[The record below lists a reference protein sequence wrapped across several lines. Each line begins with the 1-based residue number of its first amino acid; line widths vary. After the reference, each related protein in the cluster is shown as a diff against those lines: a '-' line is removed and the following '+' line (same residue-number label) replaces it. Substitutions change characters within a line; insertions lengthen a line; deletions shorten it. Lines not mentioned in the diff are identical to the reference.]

1 MVILRV
7 GMYNGIMRINTSKIK
22 ATLRLI
28 FVRAV
33 MLALT
38 PLLLVL
44 LLGTAVSWILLSFTI
59 TALFLSLSFLVSL
72 SKLPKTLIGLQKTRL
87 VSQKK

>member
-22 ATLRLI
+22 ATLRLT

-59 TALFLSLSFLVSL
+59 TALFLSLSFLL
-72 SKLPKTLIGLQKTRL
+72 NLFRTPKTLTDQLKTLL